1 VCRQI
6 RSRTNNDAAV
16 VARAQRHDIEG
27 IVAKRKADPYEPRSR
42 WIKIKNPRYSQ
53 AQGRGELF
61 NPPKTA
67 R

>member
-1 VCRQI
+1 
-6 RSRTNNDAAV
+6 V